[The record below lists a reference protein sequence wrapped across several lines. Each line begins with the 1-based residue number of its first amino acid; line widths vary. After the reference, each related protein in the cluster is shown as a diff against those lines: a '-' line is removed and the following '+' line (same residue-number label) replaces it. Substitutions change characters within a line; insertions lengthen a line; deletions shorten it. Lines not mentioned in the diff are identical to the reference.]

1 MAEQTFNEGDIFRW
15 SYKDPGDDRAYGRY
29 HCCSCIAIVRNG
41 RLRDTFW
48 QVGTSFS
55 GGRSFALGDVAELNL
70 VFVANMADL
79 EKSSERNAEY
89 YDDADIVN
97 LNHANSSRDNFYL
110 RKGAKRSAAKMLE
123 TARAKMEQAISDAKY
138 AVRRSG
144 EMKELIAKI
153 EAGDTS
159 VYL

>member
-1 MAEQTFNEGDIFRW
+1 MDFKEGDVFRW
-15 SYKDPGDDRAYGRY
+15 SYKEPGDDRSYGRY
-29 HCCSCIAIVRNG
+29 HCCSRIAVVHNG

-48 QVGTSFS
+48 QIGTSFS
-55 GGRSFALGDVAELNL
+55 DGRSFSADDAGALNL
-70 VFVANMADL
+70 EFVANMADL
-79 EKSSERNAEY
+79 DKSSEHSAEY

-97 LNHANSSRDNFYL
+97 LNHSNSSRDNFYL
-110 RKGAKRSAAKMLE
+110 RKGAKRSAAKMLA
-123 TARAKMEQAISDAKY
+123 TARAKLEQAISDAKY

-144 EMKELIAKI
+144 EMKEIIAKI